1 MDNYNQL
8 FLQLLQPFIRV
19 HISHELANTPI
30 TTTLIKYFDQHNVN
44 GKVWDN
50 CIIRNRL
57 SSNKYIIDYDN
68 NNNNN
73 QDDNN
78 DSISIPTKEYTPKKH
93 SILSPFNK
101 DSDIFPNGILT
112 HEWFN
117 KYIKIFPFS
126 LIYVC
131 KLTDPLINH
140 QLIAKITKLK
150 QDLLAVDCKL
160 TVIFVANFENSG
172 SIDYDQQLIN
182 LRRETGLS
190 KLTGLLLL
198 LHNNNSTKSID
209 KDCEMIVNSIL
220 NTHFKQSSHEYY
232 SQIEYKLKQR
242 NKKYY
247 SLTSSDINHIDTSIE
262 LTPKFLE
269 TRNLIKQGIIQQ
281 FLNPH
286 NLEQSNKLLE
296 IAYQSLITILNSIYI
311 GNDNNNNNN
320 HFLSSHDKKI
330 IKQFRNLLDIMAFH
344 IVRGYLSIEEPL
356 KALKKH
362 QTHIL
367 NVKSV
372 INEDSSHSSNWESIQ
387 YEWLAQLISLVP
399 YSLITSLNSTSLI
412 NQKKLLLLL
421 VLLPLLR
428 LSLSLSL
435 SLSLVS
441 YFGGLR
447 LPEFDVITN
456 PGLIYLKA
464 YELNQI
470 KDKRIQLLIEAIS
483 ELEMNQNNAMNKYL
497 ISGTN
502 SLNSIILYINWLLA
516 EEFYSDNKLSKA
528 IDYYEMAYSSSSYNT
543 TSPSSPSSQ
552 HGWNNISYLILEKL
566 LNCYCLVGNKKL
578 QLTTILKL
586 STIPMIPQTYQTHL
600 TLSYPTDDDI
610 FNYED
615 SLLDN
620 IDIIDGDSYELF
632 KVDTLIVN
640 NDLTKR
646 ETNVHDD
653 ITVQI
658 GLKSN
663 LNHQK
668 MYQYF
673 LKDTTT
679 KIVINI
685 NQIDIHFSRID
696 EKKKSKENSH
706 PGIKN
711 ISITNDTN
719 KDPNPSNGLIKLAG
733 QELDLTFVDSANLS
747 FPGEDKD
754 RSHILLQHV
763 QSVTNS
769 GHFQIDLIKLQIT
782 IQLQRKEKCI
792 NLNKIELHQD
802 FSNITN
808 IGCYQ
813 ISSTKQCKIRLDYPN
828 NEIKIYPVKPDI
840 NIKPK
845 LPIHCF
851 IPGEKLSIPLEINY
865 KNPHHHVNKQTYL
878 MAKIKSP
885 STATTATNDVVAI
898 NWDGFK
904 DDEPLNLINLQEND
918 NIHTLYIFTRNW
930 NQEYLN
936 IELQTYTEN
945 ENENGNENEEEN
957 DKDEDEDEDEDEVVV
972 YDIATFTIPV
982 LSKPFSCQ
990 YVITPDFRDK
1000 ATDMPSPFI
1009 LPNKTDHNM
1018 PIAVR
1023 LWEGKL
1029 KIIDEYKE
1037 FMEESLRNK
1046 EQQQQQQQQQLEI
1059 VDIEFN
1065 IVSKNP
1071 ELIIDLINNDT
1082 NNTIEN
1088 QQFITRSKSGF
1099 SHRNVTV
1106 VSSAIIKWKRRNHN
1120 HNDND
1125 NDEIINEFETP
1136 EWEITLPLSEP
1147 RVLFRI
1153 IEQEQEQE
1161 QEQDAKHNNGYKL
1174 QYILENPTPRVFTF
1188 TTQLTDYEDQW
1199 IFNNSK
1205 NIVPLIQ
1212 PPFPVLPFS
1221 RHYMDFIGEYLPAL
1235 EGMSDSNSNLG
1246 CGSESGCGPRSGCG
1260 LGLKLPKFKV
1270 FDVQYKVTLPIVS
1283 VLKDI
1288 ISIPKNTGNLYY
1300 KPK

>member
-1 MDNYNQL
+1 MDNYNQS

-30 TTTLIKYFDQHNVN
+30 TTTLIKYFDQQNVN

-73 QDDNN
+73 NNNQDDNN
-78 DSISIPTKEYTPKKH
+78 DSISIPTKEYTPKQH

-131 KLTDPLINH
+131 KLTDPSINH

-172 SIDYDQQLIN
+172 SIDYDEQLIN

-296 IAYQSLITILNSIYI
+296 IAYQSLITILNSIYV

-320 HFLSSHDKKI
+320 NNNNRFSSSHDKKI

-372 INEDSSHSSNWESIQ
+372 INEDSTHSSNWESIQ
-387 YEWLAQLISLVP
+387 YEWLAQLMSLVP

-412 NQKKLLLLL
+412 NQKKSSSLS
-421 VLLPLLR
+421 VSSPSSR
-428 LSLSLSL
+428 LSSS
-435 SLSLVS
+435 SSSSLVS

-483 ELEMNQNNAMNKYL
+483 ELEMNQNNAMNKYS

-502 SLNSIILYINWLLA
+502 SLNSIISYINWLLA

-668 MYQYF
+668 
-673 LKDTTT
+673 
-679 KIVINI
+679 I
-685 NQIDIHFSRID
+685 
-696 EKKKSKENSH
+696 
-706 PGIKN
+706 
-711 ISITNDTN
+711 
-719 KDPNPSNGLIKLAG
+719 
-733 QELDLTFVDSANLS
+733 
-747 FPGEDKD
+747 
-754 RSHILLQHV
+754 SHILLQHV

-769 GHFQIDLIKLQIT
+769 GHFQIDSIKLQIT

-865 KNPHHHVNKQTYL
+865 KNPHHHVNKQIYL

-945 ENENGNENEEEN
+945 ENEEEN
-957 DKDEDEDEDEDEVVV
+957 DKDEDEDEDEVVV

-1120 HNDND
+1120 DNDND
-1125 NDEIINEFETP
+1125 DDEIINEFETP

-1153 IEQEQEQE
+1153 IEQEQE

-1221 RHYMDFIGEYLPAL
+1221 RHYMDFIGEYLPA
-1235 EGMSDSNSNLG
+1235 
-1246 CGSESGCGPRSGCG
+1246 SE
-1260 LGLKLPKFKV
+1260 V

-1283 VLKDI
+1283 VSKDI
-1288 ISIPKNTGNLYY
+1288 TSIPKNTGNLYY